1 MEGARVHAI
10 LRVSPAPVRSL
21 KNISGQPKE
30 TYMARSSRR
39 SAFLVLFIILACGC
53 AGMLFGQH
61 LTSNTS
67 SGDGDVRESLR
78 SFTDVY
84 DVVQQNYAEPVSPD
98 KAIYNGAIPG
108 MLRVLDP
115 HSNFFDPKS
124 YAALREEQR
133 GKYYGVGMQ
142 VGPRNNKVIVIAP
155 FAGAPAYR
163 AGIRPGDVI
172 IAVDGKPTDNMST
185 SDVAEL
191 LKGPKGTTVKITMLR
206 EGSDKPL
213 DFTVVRDE
221 IPRYSVDVH
230 FMIRPGIGYV
240 HISGFQET
248 TEHELRQALDELGDI
263 HGLILDLRQ
272 NPGGLLSEGVG
283 VADQF
288 LKKGQVI
295 VSHHGRASA
304 EKVYKAAHG
313 NGGKDYPLVVLVNRG
328 TASAAEIVAG
338 AIQDHDRGL
347 IAGETTFGKGLVQ
360 TVYPLSENTGLALT
374 TAKYYTPSGR
384 LIQRDYSNISL
395 YDYYYNDRENGDAS
409 TTNHE
414 VKMTDSGRTVYG
426 GGGISPD
433 VKIASP
439 KTNKFQDTLL
449 EKYAFFNFA
458 KHYVINHKVSKQFE
472 VDDAAMQEF
481 RKYLDDQ
488 KITFTE
494 ADLADNNEWIR
505 TSIKAEL
512 FINEFGQQEGMRV
525 HADGDPEVQKALDL
539 LPQAKQLADNAKK
552 VIAQRNNARLTAQQ
566 GDVPEAQ
573 SVKR

>member
-1 MEGARVHAI
+1 
-10 LRVSPAPVRSL
+10 
-21 KNISGQPKE
+21 
-30 TYMARSSRR
+30 MARSSRR
-39 SAFLVLFIILACGC
+39 SAVLVLSIVLACGC
-53 AGMLFGQH
+53 LGVVFGQR
-61 LTSNTS
+61 LTSSAS
-67 SGDGDVRESLR
+67 SSNSDNDVRDSLKTF
-78 SFTDVY
+78 SDVY
-84 DVVQQNYAEPVSPD
+84 RVVQENYAEPVSPD
-98 KAIYNGAIPG
+98 KSIYNGAIPG

-163 AGIRPGDVI
+163 AGIRPGDII
-172 IAVDGKPTDNMST
+172 IAVDGKQTDNMST
-185 SDVAEL
+185 SDVADL
-191 LKGPKGTTVKITMLR
+191 LKGPKGTSVKITMLR

-213 DFTVVRDE
+213 DFTVIRDE

-230 FMIRPGIGYV
+230 FMIRPGIGYIHV
-240 HISGFQET
+240 SGFQET
-248 TEHELRQALDELGDI
+248 TEKEVRDALDELGDI

-304 EKVYKAAHG
+304 EKVYKATHG
-313 NGGKDYPLVVLVNRG
+313 NGGKDYPIVVLVNRG

-384 LIQRDYSNISL
+384 LIQREYTGVSL
-395 YDYYYNDRENGDAS
+395 YDYYYNDRENGDG
-409 TTNHE
+409 TVGNHE

-426 GGGISPD
+426 GGGITPD
-433 VKIASP
+433 VKIANP

-458 KHYVINHKVSKQFE
+458 KHYVINHTVNKQFE
-472 VDDAAMQEF
+472 VDDAVMQEF
-481 RKYLDDQ
+481 RKYLDEQ

-494 ADLADNNEWIR
+494 ADLAENNDWIR
-505 TSIKAEL
+505 SNIKAEL

-525 HADGDPEVQKALDL
+525 HAETDPEVQKGLDL

-552 VIAQRNNARLTAQQ
+552 TIAQRNSARLTAQQ
-566 GDVPEAQ
+566 SETG
-573 SVKR
+573 SNSSR

>member
-1 MEGARVHAI
+1 
-10 LRVSPAPVRSL
+10 
-21 KNISGQPKE
+21 
-30 TYMARSSRR
+30 MARSSRR
-39 SAFLVLFIILACGC
+39 SAVLVLTVILACGC
-53 AGMLFGQH
+53 VGMLFGQR
-61 LTSNTS
+61 LASNGT

-78 SFTDVY
+78 SFADVY

-124 YAALREEQR
+124 YSALREEQR

-172 IAVDGKPTDNMST
+172 IAVDGKPTDNLST
-185 SDVAEL
+185 SDVAEM
-191 LKGPKGTTVKITMLR
+191 LKGPKGTTVKITMMR

-248 TEHELRQALDELGDI
+248 TEHELRQALDELGDLK
-263 HGLILDLRQ
+263 GLILDLRQ

-295 VSHHGRASA
+295 VSHHGRAST

-384 LIQRDYSNISL
+384 LIQRDYTNVSL
-395 YDYYYNDRENGDAS
+395 YDYYYNDRENADAP
-409 TTNHE
+409 TAGNHE
-414 VKMTDSGRTVYG
+414 VKTTDSGRMVYG
-426 GGGISPD
+426 GGGITPD
-433 VKIASP
+433 VKLPSP
-439 KTNKFQDTLL
+439 KPNKFQETML

-472 VDDAAMQEF
+472 VEDAVMQEF
-481 RKYLDDQ
+481 RKYLDEQ

-494 ADLADNNEWIR
+494 ADLAENADWVHAN
-505 TSIKAEL
+505 IKAEL

-525 HADGDPEVQKALDL
+525 HAEGDPEVQKALDL
-539 LPQAKQLADNAKK
+539 LPQARQLAENAKK
-552 VIAQRNNARLTAQQ
+552 TIAQRNNARLTAQQ
-566 GDVPEAQ
+566 GDTPEPQ
-573 SVKR
+573 TVKR